1 MPAPAGFAGNGGTL
15 TGGGRKGQLGAVC
28 CVSVAISLPIH
39 CHNFCLFS
47 VLLIAFFRPPLAA
60 ASAAVAALGAVSFQL
75 SRTNVR

>member
-1 MPAPAGFAGNGGTL
+1 MGHIDWGHKKGA
-15 TGGGRKGQLGAVC
+15 TGC
-28 CVSVAISLPIH
+28 CVPVAISLPIH

-60 ASAAVAALGAVSFQL
+60 AAFAAVPAVAALGAVSFQL